1 MYGHL
6 RSLIITNPTLSHL
19 LSLSLFRFP
28 LTEFTITTTSQPS
41 SSIYQ
46 VPFKLQR

>member
-19 LSLSLFRFP
+19 LSLSLIWFTP
-28 LTEFTITTTSQPS
+28 SDFTITTIKSPS
-41 SSIYQ
+41 SSSTQ
-46 VPFKLQR
+46 VLSKP